1 MTEPREIPALHE
13 ISPWGRQIV
22 LAHIESER
30 ASALAL
36 GIAIGRQE
44 VYDAWH
50 QTAVV
55 SAAVAQ
61 MIANTP
67 SYAELCRRR
76 GEPELAARQLATLSA
91 NGVTS

>member
-1 MTEPREIPALHE
+1 VTGTPDIPTLAQLPARGRE
-13 ISPWGRQIV
+13 IV

-30 ASALAL
+30 ASTLAL

-50 QTAVV
+50 ESAVV
-55 SAAVAQ
+55 SAAVAK
-61 MIANTP
+61 MIAGTP
-67 SYAELCRRR
+67 SFADLSMIR
-76 GEPELAARQLATLSA
+76 GEPARAARQLATLAA